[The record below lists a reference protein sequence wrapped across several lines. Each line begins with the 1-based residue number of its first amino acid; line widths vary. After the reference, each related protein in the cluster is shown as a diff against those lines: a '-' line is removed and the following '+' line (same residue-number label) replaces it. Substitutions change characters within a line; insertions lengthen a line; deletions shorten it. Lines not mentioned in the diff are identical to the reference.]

1 MGVTATAKQSA
12 SGKNQNQN
20 RHGNEQTCQLGA
32 ICMNVG
38 WGAGKVLTLWMIDV
52 LRMES
57 SEGMGTTQAIL
68 FLSPVCSGLALAAS
82 RLCASVAPCEGPC
95 ECDNAA
101 AIATLLAGCARQD
114 AHSGTEE
121 GRSTRWVPRHWSGR
135 RTSSPH
141 SQPKTW
147 GDIDS

>member
-95 ECDNAA
+95 ELRNAA

-135 RTSSPH
+135 CTSSPH